1 MNCRELEAL
10 LHPYLDGELDAA
22 QRRDVDAHLSGCPA
36 CSRQL
41 QDFRTLSAALKS
53 PELRYPAGDL
63 LKQRL
68 KFQLREAAG
77 RPARPRWPRFA
88 AAAAVTLVALAV
100 GWGVQHHEAEEQDD
114 AMVEAVVDQQADA
127 VSHGH
132 PTDFASSDP
141 AAVGAWFK
149 GKLAYAPPVPDLSAQ
164 GFALVGARLE
174 KVEDQ
179 SAAAVVYQR
188 DGEYLTVF
196 VCAATE
202 SGDTDL
208 DEDTEDDYHVAYWTQ
223 GTLSFWVVSKLDPKA
238 VRRAGEEL
246 RRAG

>member
-1 MNCRELEAL
+1 MNCQELEAL

-36 CSRQL
+36 CQRQL

-68 KFQLREAAG
+68 KFQLREAAM
-77 RPARPRWPRFA
+77 RSDRPRWPRFA
-88 AAAAVTLVALAV
+88 AAAAVTLMALGI
-100 GWGVQHHEAEEQDD
+100 GWGLQHHEAEEQED

-127 VSHGH
+127 ITHGH

-179 SAAAVVYQR
+179 PAAAVVYQR

-202 SGDTDL
+202 PGETDM
-208 DEDTEDDYHVAYWTQ
+208 DFDDEDDYHVAYWTQ
-223 GTLSFWVVSKLDPKA
+223 GSLSFWVVSKLE
-238 VRRAGEEL
+238 AGQVKTVATSL
-246 RRAG
+246 KQAS